1 MAQLTA
7 VVSGI
12 VNQDLIDS
20 STYGYCG
27 GGSVGFF
34 EKITGKSNADAP
46 LSVVIKQ
53 RYGSKQICPQI
64 EIVDRLLVAASQLNV
79 DQIQRFEA
87 GTKDFD
93 WQSPGQ
99 REAFEAIFSCA
110 IASGRLDA
118 VIDSQDLISAAAEKA
133 IRRMLGVRYSED
145 SLIPTVAVH
154 TATALYMRDWIDRV
168 ISDSEFEAQNQPPF
182 FVITQRKMSLDDYLV
197 VTKPWRNFIGP
208 VHPED

>member
-1 MAQLTA
+1 MGFLDKF
-7 VVSGI
+7 SGRS
-12 VNQDLIDS
+12 LS
-20 STYGYCG
+20 A
-27 GGSVGFF
+27 
-34 EKITGKSNADAP
+34 EP

-53 RYGSKQICPQI
+53 RYGNKQISPQM
-64 EIVDRLLVAASQLNV
+64 ELVDRLQVVASQLSV
-79 DQIQRFEA
+79 DQIRRFEA
-87 GTKDFD
+87 GAKEYD

-118 VIDSQDLISAAAEKA
+118 VIDSQDLISEAAEKS
-133 IRRMLGVRYSED
+133 IRRVLGVRYSED
-145 SLIPTVAVH
+145 SLIPLVAVQ
-154 TATALYMRDWIDRV
+154 TTTALYMRDWIDRV
-168 ISDSEFEAQNQPPF
+168 VSDSEFDEQNQPPY

>member
-1 MAQLTA
+1 MIKTGLEVRAM
-7 VVSGI
+7 
-12 VNQDLIDS
+12 
-20 STYGYCG
+20 
-27 GGSVGFF
+27 GFF
-34 EKITGKSNADAP
+34 EKLTGKLSADSP

-53 RYGSKQICPQI
+53 RYGNRQISPQM
-64 EIVDRLLVAASQLNV
+64 ELVDRLQVVASQLSV
-79 DQIQRFEA
+79 DQIRRFEA
-87 GTKDFD
+87 GAKEYD

-99 REAFEAIFSCA
+99 REAFDAIFSCA

-118 VIDSQDLISAAAEKA
+118 VIDSQDLISEAAQKT
-133 IRRMLGVRYSED
+133 IRRTLGMRYSED
-145 SLIPTVAVH
+145 SLIPMVAVH

-168 ISDSEFEAQNQPPF
+168 ITDSEFDEQNQPPF